1 MASGS
6 SSIRPSSDHG
16 RLIADEKGDTEEEED
31 EADPDQQEEINDEPQ
46 AAPSAVTLAT
56 TSSTA
61 PSKSKKLLNATNTD
75 WENQDFQINQ
85 KFKLKIASWNVSGL
99 RAWLEKGGKGY
110 LLHEHPDIVCLQE
123 TKCKLENIPDEAA
136 FPGEREKE
144 ILGIFISFFC
154 FPYLCRLPPVLAGL
168 QWTGRSWY
176 LFPTNANQRVVR
188 NRGQGNGR
196 GGTFDDCRV

>member
-136 FPGEREKE
+136 FPGERERKR
-144 ILGIFISFFC
+144 F
-154 FPYLCRLPPVLAGL
+154 
-168 QWTGRSWY
+168 
-176 LFPTNANQRVVR
+176 
-188 NRGQGNGR
+188 
-196 GGTFDDCRV
+196 